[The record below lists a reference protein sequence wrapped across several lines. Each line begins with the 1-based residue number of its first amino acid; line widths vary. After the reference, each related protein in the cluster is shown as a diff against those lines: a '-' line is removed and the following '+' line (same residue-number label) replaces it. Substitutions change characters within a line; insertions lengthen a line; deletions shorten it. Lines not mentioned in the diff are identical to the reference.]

1 VTGPATTEAEV
12 DSGADSGVG
21 FSVDAGRHLATITLR
36 RPDRSNVL
44 TSGMVRAMCAHLDR
58 VERDDAIKAVVIAG
72 EGADLSAG
80 WDVEDAWRMYVD
92 APGGATKK
100 VPSQR
105 ARLAAIDE
113 LWWGPRGLYSRV
125 LRCRK
130 VTILQA
136 RGACLE
142 TGLYL
147 ALCCDLVVASIDARF
162 GNPRWAMLGVDG
174 DISLLI
180 ATVGLKRAKEIM
192 FLGAEWPAEQA
203 HRYGLIDAAVPERD
217 LETETS
223 RLAGMCASIMRD
235 GVVTEKYAV
244 FASLEKMGVG
254 LSFAAATVVGGS
266 LSNIH
271 FQPGEFN
278 VLREVRDRGVRGAAE
293 AARRY
298 RDGPPDRAG
307 GPALD
312 GAVDSPRLT

>member
-1 VTGPATTEAEV
+1 MSKLQTDDRVRFTV
-12 DSGADSGVG
+12 DEQSHVAS
-21 FSVDAGRHLATITLR
+21 ITLC
-36 RPDRSNVL
+36 RPDQRNVL
-44 TSGMVRAMCAHLDR
+44 DSGMVRAICAHLDE
-58 VERDDAIKAVVIAG
+58 VERNDMIKTVVISG

-80 WDVEDAWRMYVD
+80 WDVEDAWRMYVS
-92 APGGATKK
+92 APGGSTKK

-105 ARLAAIDE
+105 ARLSAIDE

-136 RGACLE
+136 EGACLE

-147 ALCCDLVVASIDARF
+147 ALCCDLVLASTDARF
-162 GNPRWAMLGVDG
+162 GNPRWALLGVDG

-180 ATVGLKRAKEIM
+180 ASVGLKRAKEIM
-192 FLGAEWPAEQA
+192 YCGATWTAEQA
-203 HRYGLIDAAVPERD
+203 HRYGLVDAAVSRED
-217 LETETS
+217 LASEVA

-278 VLREVRDRGVRGAAE
+278 VLRAVRDGGVRGAAE
-293 AARRY
+293 AATAHLS
-298 RDGPPDRAG
+298 GE
-307 GPALD
+307 
-312 GAVDSPRLT
+312 

>member
-1 VTGPATTEAEV
+1 MTGIQTDDRVRFTV
-12 DSGADSGVG
+12 DEQSHIAS
-21 FSVDAGRHLATITLR
+21 ITLC
-36 RPDRSNVL
+36 RPDRRNVL
-44 TSGMVRAMCAHLDR
+44 DSGMVRAICAHLDE
-58 VERDDAIKAVVIAG
+58 VERNDMVKAVVISG

-105 ARLAAIDE
+105 ARLTAIDE

-136 RGACLE
+136 EGACLE

-147 ALCCDLVVASIDARF
+147 ALCCDLVLASTDARF
-162 GNPRWAMLGVDG
+162 GNPRWALLGVDG

-180 ATVGLKRAKEIM
+180 ASVGLKRAKEIM
-192 FLGAEWPAEQA
+192 YCGAEWSADQA
-203 HRYGLIDAAVPERD
+203 LRYGLVDAVVPRSE
-217 LETETS
+217 LASEVS

-235 GVVTEKYAV
+235 GIVTEKYAV

-254 LSFAAATVVGGS
+254 LSFAASTVVGAS

-278 VLREVRDRGVRGAAE
+278 VLREVRDRGARGAAQ
-293 AARRY
+293 AATEY
-298 RDGPPDRAG
+298 LSGE
-307 GPALD
+307 
-312 GAVDSPRLT
+312 

>member
-1 VTGPATTEAEV
+1 VTAPPTTET
-12 DSGADSGVG
+12 ADGGRVT
-21 FSVDAGRHLATITLR
+21 FSVDAARHIATITLR
-36 RPDRSNVL
+36 RLDRDNML
-44 TSGMVRAMCAHLDR
+44 TSSMARAMCGHLDE

-72 EGADLSAG
+72 EGPDLSAG
-80 WDVEDAWRMYVD
+80 WDVEDAWRMYLE

-147 ALCCDLVVASIDARF
+147 ALCCDLVVASTDARF
-162 GNPRWAMLGVDG
+162 GNPRWALLGVDG

-180 ATVGLKRAKEIM
+180 ASVGLKRAKEIM
-192 FLGAEWPAEQA
+192 FLGAEWPAERA
-203 HRYGLIDAAVPERD
+203 HRYGLVDAAVPERE
-217 LETETS
+217 LESEIS

-278 VLREVRDRGVRGAAE
+278 LLREIRDRGVAGATD
-293 AARRY
+293 AARHH
-298 RDGPPDRAG
+298 RAVEPSAE
-307 GPALD
+307 PAA
-312 GAVDSPRLT
+312 GTAVDE

>member
-1 VTGPATTEAEV
+1 MTAAPTDDRVR
-12 DSGADSGVG
+12 
-21 FSVDAGRHLATITLR
+21 FSVDEQRHIASITLC
-36 RPDRSNVL
+36 RPDQRNVID
-44 TSGMVRAMCAHLDR
+44 SAMVRAICAHLDE
-58 VERDDAIKAVVIAG
+58 VERNDAVKAVVISG
-72 EGADLSAG
+72 EGPDLSAG

-105 ARLAAIDE
+105 ARLSAIDE

-130 VTILQA
+130 VTIVA
-136 RGACLE
+136 AKGACLE

-147 ALCCDLVVASIDARF
+147 ALCADLVLASTDARF
-162 GNPRWAMLGVDG
+162 GNPRWALLGVDG

-180 ATVGLKRAKEIM
+180 ASVGLKRAKEIM
-192 FLGAEWPAEQA
+192 YCGAEWSAEKA
-203 HRYGLIDAAVPERD
+203 HRYGLIDAAVPDSE
-217 LETETS
+217 LVSEVS

-254 LSFAAATVVGGS
+254 LSFAAATVVGAS

-278 VLREVRDRGVRGAAE
+278 VLREVRDRGVQAAAE
-293 AARRY
+293 AATEY
-298 RDGPPDRAG
+298 RN
-307 GPALD
+307 
-312 GAVDSPRLT
+312 